1 LCKITYENLFFL
13 IINVQHL
20 IFSFFFKSHYKFD
33 AFYIF
38 HLFKTDDAFYD
49 SHIIISSIIQHHQL
63 RIKTF
68 ILINNEIFKYVFID
82 VIFAQKYHLFLHH
95 FYYFYCLEEFD
106 DQFVLT
112 SIIIHVIKITLAFN
126 HYVEKMFLYVI
137 NLKQYLIVLS
147 HSWLKRHD
155 VISNFDNNILILISQ
170 FCLEYYTSFSVKIF
184 VVIFEKK

>member
-1 LCKITYENLFFL
+1 
-13 IINVQHL
+13 
-20 IFSFFFKSHYKFD
+20 
-33 AFYIF
+33 YIF

-112 SIIIHVIKITLAFN
+112 SIILH
-126 HYVEKMFLYVI
+126 FLLKFLLSFLKRSNFSFLS
-137 NLKQYLIVLS
+137 NLKKYDKFRI
-147 HSWLKRHD
+147 LK
-155 VISNFDNNILILISQ
+155 SSA
-170 FCLEYYTSFSVKIF
+170 
-184 VVIFEKK
+184 